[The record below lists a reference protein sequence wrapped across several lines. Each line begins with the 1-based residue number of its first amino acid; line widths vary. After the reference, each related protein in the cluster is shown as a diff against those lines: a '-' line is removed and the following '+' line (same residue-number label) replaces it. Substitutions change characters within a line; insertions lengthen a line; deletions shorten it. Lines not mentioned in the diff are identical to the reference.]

1 MNQPEKSYDEALQE
15 AQQIIEA
22 LEQAPAI
29 SLQEYQAQSKKAK
42 ALLDYCESTL
52 TEFTKE

>member
-1 MNQPEKSYDEALQE
+1 MSQETKSYDQALQE

-22 LEQAPAI
+22 LEQTPAI
-29 SLQEYQAQSKKAK
+29 SLQEYQAQAKKAK

-52 TEFTKE
+52 SEFTKG